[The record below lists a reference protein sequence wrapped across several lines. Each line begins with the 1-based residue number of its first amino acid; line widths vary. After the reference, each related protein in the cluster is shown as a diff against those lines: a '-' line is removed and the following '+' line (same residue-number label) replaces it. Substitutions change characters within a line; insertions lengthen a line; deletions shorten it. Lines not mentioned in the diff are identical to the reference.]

1 MVEEYFDKLMIDG
14 VVRNIPSHIKESLTD
29 MLKNAR
35 RDGTIESYQIGN
47 MFVSKEFGIVASI
60 NNSSIISYL
69 TKENMELF
77 CSAC

>member
-47 MFVSKEFGIVASI
+47 LFVSEEFGIVASI

-69 TKENMELF
+69 TKKDIELF
-77 CSAC
+77 YSAC